1 MENFEV
7 IPEGKEIVPLEK
19 SWVCKG
25 ILWRGKSYQKISKK
39 TKKILADNS
48 DETRNC
54 IVEYFLSKAPEKLKK
69 SPGYK
74 KKIEQLTI
82 KKYKSRINFHVVR
95 NRMLHFHVLAK
106 DKEDLEKVI
115 EENWNKLKEVM
126 KLFGE
131 EFTGWRLIG
140 E

>member
-7 IPEGKEIVPLEK
+7 IPEGKQIVSLEK
-19 SWVCKG
+19 SWVFKE
-25 ILWRGKSYQKISKK
+25 ILWQGKSDQKISKK
-39 TKKILADNS
+39 IKEILADNS
-48 DETRNC
+48 NETRNC
-54 IVEYFLSKAPEKLKK
+54 VVEYFLSKVPKKLKK
-69 SPGYK
+69 SPEHNK
-74 KKIEQLTI
+74 RIKQLVI
-82 KKYKSRINFHVVR
+82 KQYKSRINFHVVS

-115 EENWNKLKEVM
+115 QGNWNKLKEVM